1 MSSALRSIG
10 LTLWELLVDDGQLA
24 VGIVVSLAI
33 TWVLASTGSESLAQV
48 AGWVL
53 LALLVALMIANLIRA
68 GRNARRKMSA

>member
-1 MSSALRSIG
+1 MSSAVRSIG

-24 VGIVVSLAI
+24 VGIVASLAV
-33 TWVLASTGSESLAQV
+33 TWVLASAGNEFLAQV

-53 LALLVALMIANLIRA
+53 LALLVGLMIANLARA

>member
-1 MSSALRSIG
+1 MSSTLRSVG

-24 VGIVVSLAI
+24 VGIVTSLGVAWI
-33 TWVLASTGSESLAQV
+33 LAHLGSEALADL

-53 LALLVALMIANLIRA
+53 LVLLCALMIANLARA

>member
-1 MSSALRSIG
+1 MSSAVRSIG

-24 VGIVVSLAI
+24 VGIVASLAI
-33 TWVLASTGSESLAQV
+33 TWVLAGSGNQSLAQI

-53 LALLVALMIANLIRA
+53 LALLVGLMIANLARA

>member
-33 TWVLASTGSESLAQV
+33 AWVLTQVGNETLADLS
-48 AGWVL
+48 GWIL
-53 LALLVALMIANLIRA
+53 LALLCGLLLMNLARA

>member
-24 VGIVVSLAI
+24 VGIVASLAV
-33 TWVLASTGSESLAQV
+33 TWALASTGNESLAQI

-53 LALLVALMIANLIRA
+53 LALLVGLMIANLARA

>member
-1 MSSALRSIG
+1 MSSAVRSIG

-24 VGIVVSLAI
+24 VGIVASLAV
-33 TWVLASTGSESLAQV
+33 TWVLASTGNESLAQI

-53 LALLVALMIANLIRA
+53 LALLVGLMIANLARA

>member
-24 VGIVVSLAI
+24 VGIVLSLAI
-33 TWVLASTGSESLAQV
+33 TWVLASTGNEPLAQV

-53 LALLVALMIANLIRA
+53 LALLVGLMIANLARA

>member
-24 VGIVVSLAI
+24 VGIVASLAI
-33 TWVLASTGSESLAQV
+33 TWVLASAGNESLAQL

-53 LALLVALMIANLIRA
+53 LALLVGLMIANLVRA